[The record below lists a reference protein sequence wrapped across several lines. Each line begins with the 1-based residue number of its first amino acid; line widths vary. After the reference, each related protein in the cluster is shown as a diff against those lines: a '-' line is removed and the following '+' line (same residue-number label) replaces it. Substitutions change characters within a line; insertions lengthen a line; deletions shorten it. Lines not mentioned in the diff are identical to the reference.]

1 MARPGHSGPARQPV
15 DEDAARAGPAHQP
28 QEAQHQP
35 QQVGR
40 DKQDRIR
47 RKIIENNL
55 FPGQ

>member
-1 MARPGHSGPARQPV
+1 MARSGHSGPARQPAG
-15 DEDAARAGPAHQP
+15 EDAARAGPAHQP

-47 RKIIENNL
+47 RKIV
-55 FPGQ
+55 